1 MEGFMRIGII
11 EDHQLVR
18 DSFKKLLELELNWQ
32 VTIEA
37 CSVNDAKLA
46 VNIDQPDVF
55 IVDISMHE
63 GETGLTFLSYL
74 NEHYPEIKTI
84 VASMHDH
91 EPYVSN
97 AIQLGALGYVSKR
110 SASDAMIDAVK
121 TVMRGHRYISEDVNF
136 NYTCVSDKKDL
147 LTNREIEALPLFAKG
162 LNAKQ
167 VAQQLGMMPKTAH
180 VHKTNI
186 CNKLNATTSFEL
198 LKVAID
204 IGVIQLNELA

>member
-1 MEGFMRIGII
+1 
-11 EDHQLVR
+11 
-18 DSFKKLLELELNWQ
+18 
-32 VTIEA
+32 
-37 CSVNDAKLA
+37 CSVNEAKLA

-63 GETGLTFLSYL
+63 GDTGLTFLSYL
-74 NEHYPEIKTI
+74 NEHYPAIKTI

-136 NYTCVSDKKDL
+136 SYSC
-147 LTNREIEALPLFAKG
+147 
-162 LNAKQ
+162 
-167 VAQQLGMMPKTAH
+167 
-180 VHKTNI
+180 
-186 CNKLNATTSFEL
+186 
-198 LKVAID
+198 
-204 IGVIQLNELA
+204 

>member
-1 MEGFMRIGII
+1 MRIGII

-37 CSVNDAKLA
+37 CSVNEAKLA

-63 GETGLTFLSYL
+63 GDTGLTFLSYL
-74 NEHYPEIKTI
+74 NEHYPAIKTI

-136 NYTCVSDKKDL
+136 SYSCVSNKKDL

-204 IGVIQLNELA
+204 IGVIQLNELV

>member
-1 MEGFMRIGII
+1 MQIGII

-37 CSVNDAKLA
+37 CSVNEAKLA

-63 GETGLTFLSYL
+63 GDTGLTFLSYL
-74 NEHYPEIKTI
+74 NEHYPAIKTI

-136 NYTCVSDKKDL
+136 SYSCVSNKKDL

-186 CNKLNATTSFEL
+186 CNKLT
-198 LKVAID
+198 
-204 IGVIQLNELA
+204 QQHHLNY

>member
-1 MEGFMRIGII
+1 MRIGII

-18 DSFKKLLELELNWQ
+18 DSLKKLLELELNWQ
-32 VTIEA
+32 VSIEA
-37 CSVNDAKLA
+37 CSVNEAILA
-46 VNIDQPDVF
+46 VNIDQPNVF

-63 GETGLTFLSYL
+63 GATGLTFLSYL

-136 NYTCVSDKKDL
+136 NYNYVSNKQDL
-147 LTNREIEALPLFAKG
+147 LTKREIEALPLFAKG

>member
-1 MEGFMRIGII
+1 MQIGII

-37 CSVNDAKLA
+37 CSVNEAKLA

-63 GETGLTFLSYL
+63 GDTGLTFLSYL
-74 NEHYPEIKTI
+74 NEHYPAIKTI

-136 NYTCVSDKKDL
+136 SYSCVSNKKDL

-204 IGVIQLNELA
+204 IGVIQLNELV

>member
-1 MEGFMRIGII
+1 MQIGII

-37 CSVNDAKLA
+37 CSVNEAKLA

-63 GETGLTFLSYL
+63 GDTGLTFLSYL
-74 NEHYPEIKTI
+74 NEHYPAIKTI

-91 EPYVSN
+91 EQYVSN

-136 NYTCVSDKKDL
+136 SYSCVSNKKDL

-204 IGVIQLNELA
+204 IGVIQLNELV